1 MSKTILTKEQ
11 EHNIIQEY
19 IAGKSQNQL
28 AKDYNVSTG
37 TIKRALIRNNIH
49 VRSVQETN
57 VSKYNII
64 HDFFS
69 LEKQS
74 ANSAYILG
82 LLASDGWVDKEGNCV
97 CIELQQSDKQIL
109 NDINIVLNNE
119 RPIKDYE
126 RANGYKNS
134 KLYFFSKQI
143 KNDLKL
149 YDIIPTKTY
158 NPQTNFI
165 KNIKSDFF
173 PDFLRGFFDGD
184 GCITSANCGIRWQL
198 DGTSFLTLSE
208 ISKRLEEKGI
218 EVSIN
223 NTTDK
228 TCTIPRYRL
237 YTYSQ
242 DKVKKIFD
250 LMYYNENILKLNRK
264 YERFLDL
271 LK

>member
-74 ANSAYILG
+74 ADSAYILG

-143 KNDLKL
+143 KNDLEL
-149 YDIIPTKTY
+149 YDIIPT
-158 NPQTNFI
+158 
-165 KNIKSDFF
+165 
-173 PDFLRGFFDGD
+173 
-184 GCITSANCGIRWQL
+184 
-198 DGTSFLTLSE
+198 
-208 ISKRLEEKGI
+208 
-218 EVSIN
+218 
-223 NTTDK
+223 
-228 TCTIPRYRL
+228 
-237 YTYSQ
+237 
-242 DKVKKIFD
+242 
-250 LMYYNENILKLNRK
+250 ILK
-264 YERFLDL
+264 
-271 LK
+271 

>member
-11 EHNIIQEY
+11 ESSIVQDYII
-19 IAGKSQNQL
+19 GKSQNQL
-28 AKDYNVSTG
+28 AKDYKVSIG

-49 VRSVQETN
+49 IRSVQETN
-57 VSKYNII
+57 TTKYNIA
-64 HDFFS
+64 HDFFKI
-69 LEKQS
+69 ENQS
-74 ANSAYILG
+74 SDSAYILG
-82 LLASDGWVDKEGNCV
+82 LLAADGWVSKEDNCV

-109 NDINIVLNNE
+109 NDINIKIKNE

-134 KLYFFSKQI
+134 KLYFFSYQI
-143 KNDLKL
+143 KRDLEL
-149 YDIIPTKTY
+149 YDIVPNKTY
-158 NPQTNFI
+158 YPQTNFV
-165 KNIKSDFF
+165 KNIKYKFF

-184 GCITSANCGIRWQL
+184 GCVTSANYGIRWQL
-198 DGTSFLTLSE
+198 DGSSIITFLD
-208 ISKRLEEKGI
+208 IYKYLEKKDI
-218 EVSIN
+218 KVMIDD
-223 NTTDK
+223 TTDK

-264 YERFLDL
+264 YERFLEL